1 MPWTPSL
8 SVGVEL
14 IDEQHKT
21 WFEKAD
27 KLFEAGKNNQAKE
40 YVGELLDFLDSY
52 TKKHFADEEQYMLS
66 IHYPGL
72 EEQKRAHTA
81 FIAELTKLR
90 SQYKESGGNL
100 TVIINANKMVIEW
113 LTKHIS
119 NMDKK
124 SEILFGKRDKLKVPC
139 IFGKRACPVALV

>member
-124 SEILFGKRDKLKVPC
+124 IGDFVRQKG
-139 IFGKRACPVALV
+139 